1 MNTNITQLLDLI
13 AQIAPNKYL
22 HYSGF
27 RRAGRGDPHRYPQ
40 AVFECVNLDKAI
52 NFKEFFYYSA
62 VANNYFCKTPLE
74 FFNILKSLLIF
85 LFEKSQLYQHCQF

>member
-62 VANNYFCKTPLE
+62 VDNEFYFTL
-74 FFNILKSLLIF
+74 ILVTCISMNMLSCVIKLAEII
-85 LFEKSQLYQHCQF
+85 